1 MKNSKY
7 LIIGGFFFLASLL
20 FISNYKSLLTFLP
33 VQEVELS
40 NGAAF
45 GPVVKDQLFV
55 QEITLEKR
63 YLNRI
68 DVYLAKIPTQ
78 YSNENVFLLLD
89 SEHRIRYSKRFSS
102 NEIDGAVFYQFDFTK
117 SLDLGKGS
125 KVYACI
131 YSIDG
136 DINNNLALPRKANS
150 SLGRLYVVPIQNND
164 VILTIEKQQSVI
176 TFEGS
181 MGLKTFESDSLLF
194 SPLRIAF
201 YILAFIFTLM
211 IIFIRKIKPFIL
223 KTKIIPEYAFLGV
236 SLVFGLLMVVVTPPF
251 QVPDEPQHLYRSYQ
265 IAELNIFKYSDSI
278 PQSLVQLASI
288 SNRMKFMAHEKTSK
302 REILALA
309 NIKLNPGKRTNA
321 ESPNYIMPYLPQ
333 AFGIFIGK
341 LFHLEPLWLFYL
353 GRVFNLLVSVM
364 LLFIAIKTTPVLKWL
379 FFLLSIMPMTVYLMS
394 SLSYDALTI
403 SLSFLLI
410 ATILNYALNEAK
422 VIRVRDILIL
432 FLISIIL
439 ASAKPPYYIIA
450 FSFLII
456 PVKKFGSWKKFLFV
470 FVGLAAAV
478 IVISQLYSP
487 GRQFF
492 EKFSN
497 TNKPASTTVMVTPP
511 EKSLSDQ
518 PELSLPEKSL
528 PGRPRPSLLPQ
539 TPHDPQPPKQQN
551 PPASSNQ
558 AEAQTPQNQPTQQA
572 QTTNNNPFDPP
583 AQKKFIL
590 DDPIRYIGIIFD
602 TFGKFIGLYEISFIG
617 LFGWVDTPLP
627 PFIVYTYLIVL
638 MIIALSGPAKGIKID
653 FRKKC
658 ILLGVFVA
666 GFVLIETAMYLYC
679 NPVGCNPITAVQG
692 RYFIAFGPLLFIL
705 FYNNVVDKA
714 LDNALLSSK
723 YKPIAGKRNQKKRTD
738 VKTNIAEHLYTK
750 TLPWFAIAF
759 GSFALLYSL
768 YRIMARFYIVLI

>member
-1 MKNSKY
+1 MKNSRY
-7 LIIGGFFFLASLL
+7 LIIGSLFFLASLL
-20 FISNYKSLLTFLP
+20 FISNYKSLLTLLP

-45 GPVVKDQLFV
+45 GPVVKDYLFV
-55 QEITLEKR
+55 QEITLKKR
-63 YLNRI
+63 YFNRI
-68 DVYLAKIPTQ
+68 DVYLARIPSQ
-78 YSNENVFLLLD
+78 NSNENVFLLLD
-89 SEHRIRYSKRFSS
+89 SGYRILYSKRFSS
-102 NEIDGAVFYQFDFTK
+102 NEIDGAVFYPFDFKK
-117 SLDLGKGS
+117 SLDLGKGN

-136 DINNNLALPRKANS
+136 DMNNYLALPRKANS
-150 SLGRLYVVPIQNND
+150 SLGKLYVAPIQSDD
-164 VILTIEKQQSVI
+164 VILTIEKQQSII

-181 MGLKTFESDSLLF
+181 MGLKTFESDSLFF

-201 YILAFIFTLM
+201 YILAIIFTLI
-211 IIFIRKIKPFIL
+211 IIFIGKIKPFIL
-223 KTKIIPEYAFLGV
+223 RSRIIPEYAFLGV

-251 QVPDEPQHLYRSYQ
+251 QVPDEPSHLYRSYQ
-265 IAELNIFKYSDSI
+265 ISEFNIFKYKDDV
-278 PQSLVQLASI
+278 PQSLIQLASI

-302 REILALA
+302 KEILALA
-309 NIKLNPGKRTNA
+309 NIKLNPGNRATA

-353 GRVFNLLVSVM
+353 GRLFNLLVSVV

-379 FFLLSIMPMTVYLMS
+379 FFLLSIMPMTLYQMS
-394 SLSYDALTI
+394 SLSYDAMTI

-439 ASAKPPYYIIA
+439 ASTKPPYYVIA

-456 PVKKFGSWKKFLFV
+456 PVKKFGSWKKFLLV
-470 FVGLAAAV
+470 FAGLAAAI
-478 IVISQLYSP
+478 IVVSHLYSP

-492 EKFSN
+492 EKFN
-497 TNKPASTTVMVTPP
+497 NANKPASTTAMITP
-511 EKSLSDQ
+511 
-518 PELSLPEKSL
+518 PEKSL
-528 PGRPRPSLLPQ
+528 PGRPQPSLLPQ
-539 TPHDPQPPKQQN
+539 LPHDPQPPKQQN
-551 PPASSNQ
+551 PPASSTQ
-558 AEAQTPQNQPTQQA
+558 TEAQTPQNQPTQQA
-572 QTTNNNPFDPP
+572 QPTAYSPFDPP

-602 TFGKFIGLYEISFIG
+602 TFSKFIGLYQISFIG

-638 MIIALSGPAKGIKID
+638 MIIALSSPTKGIKID
-653 FRKKC
+653 FLKKC
-658 ILLGVFVA
+658 ILLGVFLA

-705 FYNNVVDKA
+705 FYNNIVDKA

-723 YKPIAGKRNQKKRTD
+723 HKPIAGKRNQKKRTD
-738 VKTNIAEHLYTK
+738 VKTNVAEHLYTK
-750 TLPWFAIAF
+750 SLPWFAITF
-759 GSFALLYSL
+759 GSFALIYSL
-768 YRIMARFYIVLI
+768 YLIMARFYIVLI

>member
-7 LIIGGFFFLASLL
+7 LIIGGLFFLVSIL

-33 VQEVELS
+33 VQEVEIS

-45 GPVVKDQLFV
+45 GPVVKDYLFV
-55 QEITLEKR
+55 QEITLKKR

-68 DVYLAKIPTQ
+68 DVYLAKIPSQ
-78 YSNENVFLLLD
+78 NSDENVFLLLD
-89 SEHRIRYSKRFSS
+89 SGHRILYSKRFSS
-102 NEIDGAVFYQFDFTK
+102 KEIDGAVFYPFDFRK
-117 SLDLGKGS
+117 SLDLGKGN

-136 DINNNLALPRKANS
+136 DANDNLSLPRKANGS
-150 SLGRLYVVPIQNND
+150 MGKLYVVPIQNND
-164 VILTIEKQQSVI
+164 VILTIEKQQSII
-176 TFEGS
+176 TFDGS

-194 SPLRIAF
+194 SPLRIVF
-201 YILAFIFTLM
+201 YILVFIFTLVL
-211 IIFIRKIKPFIL
+211 IFFRKIKPFIL
-223 KTKIIPEYAFLGV
+223 KSKVLPEYAFLGI
-236 SLVFGLLMVVVTPPF
+236 SLVFGFLMVVVTPPF

-265 IAELNIFKYSDSI
+265 IAELNIFKYHDSI
-278 PQSLVQLASI
+278 PSSLVQLASI
-288 SNRMKFMAHEKTSK
+288 CNRMKFMAHEKTSK
-302 REILALA
+302 KEILALA
-309 NIKLNPGKRTNA
+309 NIKLNPEKLTTA

-341 LFHLEPLWLFYL
+341 LFHLKPLWLFYL
-353 GRVFNLLVSVM
+353 GRVFNLLVSVI
-364 LLFIAIKTTPVLKWL
+364 LIFIAIKTTPVLKWL
-379 FFLLSIMPMTVYLMS
+379 FFMLSIMPMTVYEMS

-410 ATILNYALNEAK
+410 ATILNYALNDAK

-456 PVKKFGSWKKFLFV
+456 PVKKFGSWKKFLLV
-470 FVGLAAAV
+470 FGGLAATV

-492 EKFSN
+492 EKFGKA
-497 TNKPASTTVMVTPP
+497 NKPASTTAMVTLP
-511 EKSLSDQ
+511 ENPLPDQLQPSLSEN
-518 PELSLPEKSL
+518 PL
-528 PGRPRPSLLPQ
+528 PGRPQPSLLPQ
-539 TPHDPQPPKQQN
+539 LPHDPQPRKQQN

-558 AEAQTPQNQPTQQA
+558 PEAQAQQNQPTQQA
-572 QTTNNNPFDPP
+572 QPTPYNPFDPP

-590 DDPIRYIGIIFD
+590 DDPVRYIGIIFD
-602 TFGKFIGLYEISFIG
+602 TFGKFIGLYQISFIG

-638 MIIALSGPAKGIKID
+638 MIIALSSPAKGIKIN
-653 FRKKC
+653 FLKKG
-658 ILLGVFVA
+658 ILLGVFLA
-666 GFVLIETAMYLYC
+666 GFVLVETAMYVYC
-679 NPVGCNPITAVQG
+679 NLVGSNPITAVQG

-705 FYNNVVDKA
+705 FYNNIVDKA

-723 YKPIAGKRNQKKRTD
+723 DKPIAGKRNQKRRTD
-738 VKTNIAEHLYTK
+738 VKTNVAEHLYTK

-759 GSFALLYSL
+759 GSFALIYSL
-768 YRIMARFYIVLI
+768 YLIMTRFYIILI

>member
-7 LIIGGFFFLASLL
+7 LIIGGLFFLASLL

-40 NGAAF
+40 NGATF
-45 GPVVKDQLFV
+45 GPLVKDYLFV
-55 QEITLEKR
+55 QEITLKKR
-63 YLNRI
+63 YFNRI
-68 DVYLAKIPTQ
+68 DVYLAKITSQ
-78 YSNENVFLLLD
+78 NSNENVFLLLD
-89 SEHRIRYSKRFSS
+89 SGHRILYSKRFSS
-102 NEIDGAVFYQFDFTK
+102 NEIDGAVFYQFDFKK
-117 SLDLGKGS
+117 SLDLGKGN

-136 DINNNLALPRKANS
+136 DMNNYLALPRKANS
-150 SLGRLYVVPIQNND
+150 SLGKFYVAPIQNND

-176 TFEGS
+176 TLEGS

-201 YILAFIFTLM
+201 YILAIIFTLI
-211 IIFIRKIKPFIL
+211 IIFFGKIKPFIL
-223 KTKIIPEYAFLGV
+223 KSRIIPEYAFLGV
-236 SLVFGLLMVVVTPPF
+236 SLVFGLLMVMVTPPF
-251 QVPDEPQHLYRSYQ
+251 QVPDEPSHLYRSYQ
-265 IAELNIFKYSDSI
+265 ISEFNIFKYKDDV
-278 PQSLVQLASI
+278 PQSLIQLASI

-302 REILALA
+302 KEILALA
-309 NIKLNPGKRTNA
+309 NIKLNPENRTSA

-353 GRVFNLLVSVM
+353 GRVFNLLVSVI
-364 LLFIAIKTTPVLKWL
+364 LIFIAIKTTPVLKWL
-379 FFLLSIMPMTVYLMS
+379 FFLLSIMPMTVYQMS

-422 VIRVRDILIL
+422 VIRVRDIMIL

-470 FVGLAAAV
+470 FAGLAAAI
-478 IVISQLYSP
+478 IVVSQLYSP

-492 EKFSN
+492 EKFDN
-497 TNKPASTTVMVTPP
+497 ANKPASTTVMVT
-511 EKSLSDQ
+511 
-518 PELSLPEKSL
+518 LPENPLPDQLQPSFSENPL
-528 PGRPRPSLLPQ
+528 PGRPQPSLLPQ
-539 TPHDPQPPKQQN
+539 LPHDPQPPKQQN
-551 PPASSNQ
+551 PPASSTQ
-558 AEAQTPQNQPTQQA
+558 TEAQTPQNQPTQQA
-572 QTTNNNPFDPP
+572 QPTAYNPFDPP

-602 TFGKFIGLYEISFIG
+602 TFSKFIGLYQISFIG
-617 LFGWVDTPLP
+617 LFGWVDTTLP

-638 MIIALSGPAKGIKID
+638 MIIALSSPTKGIKIN
-653 FRKKC
+653 FLKKC
-658 ILLGVFVA
+658 ILLSVFLA

-705 FYNNVVDKA
+705 FYNNIVDKA

-723 YKPIAGKRNQKKRTD
+723 HKPIAWKRNQKKRTD
-738 VKTNIAEHLYTK
+738 VKTTIAEHLYTK
-750 TLPWFAIAF
+750 SLPWFVIGF
-759 GSFALLYSL
+759 GMFALMYSL
-768 YRIMARFYIVLI
+768 YRIIARFYIVLI